1 MTKGLDHYSL
11 NQIYEME
18 YKELVRAIE
27 TTLFDAWDSKESY
40 EYLLSNGEGH
50 SCIHSGKSEEELAR
64 RLTRREA
71 GSILPAERPAEESF

>member
-50 SCIHSGKSEEELAR
+50 SCIHSGK
-64 RLTRREA
+64 
-71 GSILPAERPAEESF
+71 